1 MPQQKQDLTSA
12 GGDDWT
18 KISDPKERRR
28 LQNRLNQRAH
38 RELSFL
44 LLRRNSEESPGQVQ
58 RDVERHIIGGACE
71 TGTGCF
77 LSWFGGLIA

>member
-18 KISDPKERRR
+18 TISDPKERRR

-38 RELSFL
+38 RRKLKATL
-44 LLRRNSEESPGQVQ
+44 GTARNTQYRFNEMSRDTSSVARAKQEPAASSHGSEAS
-58 RDVERHIIGGACE
+58 
-71 TGTGCF
+71 
-77 LSWFGGLIA
+77 